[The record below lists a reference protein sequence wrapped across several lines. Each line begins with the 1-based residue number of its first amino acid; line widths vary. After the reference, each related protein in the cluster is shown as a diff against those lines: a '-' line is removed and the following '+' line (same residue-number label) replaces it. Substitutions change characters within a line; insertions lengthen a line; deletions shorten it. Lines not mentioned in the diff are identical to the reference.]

1 MGEER
6 KGEKEKKDTQSLPS
20 APNTA
25 QVQCSAR
32 HEVPGARHHECIET
46 TGTGS
51 FQPLDTQ

>member
-6 KGEKEKKDTQSLPS
+6 KGKKEKDTQSLLFP
-20 APNTA
+20 PNTA

-32 HEVPGARHHECIET
+32 REVPGARHHECIET

>member
-6 KGEKEKKDTQSLPS
+6 KGKKEKDTQSLPS

-32 HEVPGARHHECIET
+32 REVPGVRHHECIET

-51 FQPLDTQ
+51 FQPMDTQ